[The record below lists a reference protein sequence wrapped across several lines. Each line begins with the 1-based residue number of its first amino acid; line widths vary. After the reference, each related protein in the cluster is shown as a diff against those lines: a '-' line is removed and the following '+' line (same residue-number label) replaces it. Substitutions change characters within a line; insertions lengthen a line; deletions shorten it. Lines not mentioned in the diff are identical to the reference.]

1 MFNLFAEDFNLV
13 DVWRREHENVDYLR
27 HDAEFCIFIKEKI
40 KEFKEIHSQSE
51 QNPNIIWDTFKCYIT
66 GFCIEYSS
74 RKKKERNRTKDKLLK
89 QISELKQKLS
99 QSQKENNE
107 INKSQELFVELISL
121 EKDLNEILDKETAG
135 LIVRSRIKWAEH
147 GEKSSKY
154 FCNLEKRNNEKKTI
168 RQLKLDNG
176 EIKVATDKI
185 LKELHSYFE
194 LLYSSNCSNDDIATA
209 SQFLSGL
216 DIPKLSQNDMS
227 LLNTPVTKAEIWLTL
242 KSMAIKKTPGLDG
255 LPVEFYIVFFNDIVD
270 MLLKSY

>member
-1 MFNLFAEDFNLV
+1 M
-13 DVWRREHENVDYLR
+13 
-27 HDAEFCIFIKEKI
+27 
-40 KEFKEIHSQSE
+40 
-51 QNPNIIWDTFKCYIT
+51 
-66 GFCIEYSS
+66 
-74 RKKKERNRTKDKLLK
+74 LK

-99 QSQKENNE
+99 QSHKENNE
-107 INKSQELFVELISL
+107 IFNKSEELFVELLSL
-121 EKDLNEILDKETAG
+121 EKDLNEILDKETAC

-194 LLYSSNCSNDDIATA
+194 FLYSSNCSNDDIETA

-216 DIPKLSQNDMS
+216 DIPKLCLNDMS

-242 KSMAIKKTPGLDG
+242 KSMAINKTPGLDG
-255 LPVEFYIVFFNDIVD
+255 LPVELYTVFFYLMI
-270 MLLKSY
+270 